1 MTQPSWSAQSLDLRV
16 DDVALDI
23 AAMHAPGPEPVTF
36 LHGFG
41 STKEEYADFTQFP
54 GLAGRPFLAYDA
66 PGFGQSTASDL
77 TTVSIPFLVDV
88 ALAALDRLDIDRFH
102 VVGHSMGGL
111 TALMLAARVPDRV
124 LSFTDIEGN
133 LAPEDCFLSSQIV
146 THGDDDPTKFLSAF
160 ANRSLQ
166 SVEYSSA
173 LYGSRVL
180 TTIDPHVVRPV
191 FESMVDLSD
200 NGDLLTQFTSLPI
213 PRMFMHGQQNA
224 DLTYL
229 PELRRR
235 GVTVAEIEHSG
246 HWPMYSNPP
255 AMWTALRNFLTA
267 AMGLK
272 RQG

>member
-1 MTQPSWSAQSLDLRV
+1 MTNPSWSMQTLELRV
-16 DDVALDI
+16 DDVDLRI
-23 AAMHAPGPEPVTF
+23 ASMHSLGPDPVVF

-41 STKEEYADFTQFP
+41 STKEDYVDFAQFP
-54 GLAGRPFLAYDA
+54 GLSGRPFLAYDA

-77 TTVSIPFLVDV
+77 DAVSIPFLVNV
-88 ALAALDRLDIDRFH
+88 ALAVLERFEIDSFH

-111 TALMLAARVPDRV
+111 TALLLADQSPERV

-133 LAPEDCFLSSQIV
+133 VAPEDCFLSRQIV
-146 THGDDDPTKFLSAF
+146 THTASDPSTFLAEF
-160 ANRSLQ
+160 AARSIE

-180 TTIDPHVVRPV
+180 TTVDPRVVRPV

-200 NGDLLTQFTSLPI
+200 NGDLLAKFAALPL

-224 DLTYL
+224 HLSYL
-229 PELRRR
+229 PRLVRD
-235 GVTVAEIEHSG
+235 GVEVAEIEHSG

-255 AMWTALRNFLTA
+255 AMWTHLQDFLTA
-267 AMGLK
+267 HDLSGE
-272 RQG
+272 